1 MATKAMPQGAK
12 MKLKT
17 TLHKVTVYLT
27 TEEHARLKAA
37 AEDEDVTLSAML
49 RAQLGLAYRR
59 RGAPAGNVN
68 RRRPALEKYPDR
80 ISKSAK

>member
-1 MATKAMPQGAK
+1 MK
-12 MKLKT
+12 MKT

-37 AEDEDVTLSAML
+37 ADDEGVTLSAML
-49 RAQLGLAYRR
+49 RAGLGLTYRR

-68 RRRPALEKYPDR
+68 RRRKAPGKHADQ
-80 ISKSAK
+80 ISRSAK